1 VSSGT
6 ATVGWRLLDR
16 HSWRLAFLVAT
27 RASSAAFFADRE
39 GLAYAISERSLDAH
53 CSCEVG

>member
-1 VSSGT
+1 M
-6 ATVGWRLLDR
+6 GWRLLDR

-27 RASSAAFFADRE
+27 RASSAAFFADRR

-53 CSCEVG
+53 